1 MFNVLM
7 SMPVKVPLSTRRV
20 FGRHEG
26 TWALRGHLKGTRT
39 LGHPA
44 GTWAYEYLEGTRK
57 VLALSGTRAP
67 KYLGHSDTWVLR
79 VLRHLDTRGTL
90 FSRLGNIRVYKYFL
104 QSLAINVCNVNHA
117 NNLKLISRGEI
128 KKIALLC
135 LHKV

>member
-44 GTWAYEYLEGTRK
+44 STWAHEYLEGTRSA
-57 VLALSGTRAP
+57 LALSGTRAP

-79 VLRHLDTRGTL
+79 VLRHLDTQALGHLGHLGTWTLEALFLADSGTL
-90 FSRLGNIRVYKYFL
+90 GYINISFS
-104 QSLAINVCNVNHA
+104 H
-117 NNLKLISRGEI
+117 
-128 KKIALLC
+128 
-135 LHKV
+135 